1 MGNSDL
7 NGKTSEIHENVI
19 YLKNRFSS
27 LERSIDGLA
36 NNIQH
41 LTIALENNNTSNE
54 RVITR
59 MSESLPIKF
68 VCLICMIICVA
79 FIGGGLLK
87 ELIDSHILVKLLG
100 G

>member
-1 MGNSDL
+1 MEEAGM
-7 NGKTSEIHENVI
+7 NGKAQDIHDNVVYI
-19 YLKNRFSS
+19 KNRVGG

-36 NNIQH
+36 NNIQR
-41 LTIALENNNTSNE
+41 LTFAIEASNINNDKI
-54 RVITR
+54 ITR

-87 ELIDSHILVKLLG
+87 ELVDSHILAKLLG